1 MKKDLVIELLRKIQE
16 SGLSFEDVKALLT
29 RNEMLLKTIMSEENF
44 KSIAT
49 IVNSYKNDE
58 EALKAVKIYSSVN
71 HDNLDD
77 SDIPCK
83 KTLIFALLTNKEL
96 IKSGKVFK
104 YVQSFLDI
112 PNEK

>member
-1 MKKDLVIELLRKIQE
+1 MKKDLVIDLLRKIQE
-16 SGLSFEDVKALLT
+16 SYLSFEDVKALLN
-29 RNEMLLKTIMSEENF
+29 RNENLLKTIMSEKSF

-58 EALKAVKIYSSVN
+58 EALKAVKIYLSVD

-83 KTLIFALLTNKEL
+83 KNINICSFNKQRVN
-96 IKSGKVFK
+96 KVWKGF
-104 YVQSFLDI
+104 
-112 PNEK
+112 